1 MELKCRDIFF
11 LLIVTM
17 NSLWSILPHLYML
30 FDYQPARTN
39 RNTSYYVQMT
49 SIGSKNI
56 NFILSKISIIILLI
70 LLFLQFTSPSQSLRD

>member
-1 MELKCRDIFF
+1 MELKCRDLLC

-30 FDYQPARTN
+30 FDHQPVKTN

-49 SIGSKNI
+49 SIGNK
-56 NFILSKISIIILLI
+56 K
-70 LLFLQFTSPSQSLRD
+70 Q